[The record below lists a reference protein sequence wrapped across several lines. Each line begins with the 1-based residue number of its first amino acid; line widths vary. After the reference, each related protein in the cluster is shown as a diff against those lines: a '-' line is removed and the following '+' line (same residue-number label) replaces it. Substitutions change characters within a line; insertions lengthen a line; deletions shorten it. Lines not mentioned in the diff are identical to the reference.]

1 MDRTAT
7 LKIASLP
14 LSLFAENNSG
24 ATPPVT
30 EQKYERAIAT
40 ATFGELLKFVL
51 FCRSRVYFSVSP
63 SSVFQAINFVG
74 CPFFEQP

>member
-1 MDRTAT
+1 

-24 ATPPVT
+24 ATPSVT

-51 FCRSRVYFSVSP
+51 FAEVGFIFQSHLQ
-63 SSVFQAINFVG
+63 VFFKLSILLGV
-74 CPFFEQP
+74 PFLNNHDL